1 MIIYYFYFLW
11 SIDCWSPLLSF
22 RLRILYLLSQY
33 HDFLLYLSLCV
44 TRPSSIFYHKN
55 ISGVRKLSSLWHVQY
70 CQAYIKFMSRQNW
83 LKKDIN
89 DKTLK
94 DSLIVPDFL
103 LFLFLW
109 GLTFLLWYFSYY
121 EAIIRV
127 VVSFYLKWVQVLG
140 FNFFKHTLFQSFF
153 FNFWCVSPSLAK
165 WTLRQTPMKVPLK
178 ISSFSWWTWKVGI
191 CVLVENWWNVFYS
204 FKIQLYWDGS
214 TFIPIW

>member
-1 MIIYYFYFLW
+1 MYMIIYYFYFLW
-11 SIDCWSPLLSF
+11 SIDCWSPLSSS

-153 FNFWCVSPSLAK
+153 SIFDVSVLHLRSELWDKHQWKFLWKSLLSLDKRGRLEYA
-165 WTLRQTPMKVPLK
+165 
-178 ISSFSWWTWKVGI
+178 FS
-191 CVLVENWWNVFYS
+191 
-204 FKIQLYWDGS
+204 
-214 TFIPIW
+214 